1 MTCETLKGMV
11 HFQIADDT
19 ASIEGLFPETIKSIE
34 EDRVLNFF
42 NVNIEFIEGHLK
54 MVKT

>member
-1 MTCETLKGMV
+1 MCETLKGMV

-42 NVNIEFIEGHLK
+42 NVNIELIEGHLK